1 MYKKILILYF
11 LMIQSLLSQHY
22 QSIHQQQLEY
32 YNIGI
37 SYVDNPNKD
46 NLYFYKFIR
55 TKLSFFE
62 DLSGDFLEFVISKGR
77 NKAQILDLI

>member
-32 YNIGI
+32 YNANYVMPERTDTNIVINPFLTEQETHLERYLAITHIGW
-37 SYVDNPNKD
+37 VQHG
-46 NLYFYKFIR
+46 R
-55 TKLSFFE
+55 
-62 DLSGDFLEFVISKGR
+62 VI
-77 NKAQILDLI
+77 ILI